1 LNHTVFLIGFCFVF
15 FLLGSDTTVGQESSL
30 RTDWLGHLE
39 LLGLGPSNMK
49 SYFRFRL
56 CVSPWGSG
64 KLAVSVIQGVTSQ
77 QLLYFVTILA

>member
-1 LNHTVFLIGFCFVF
+1 M
-15 FLLGSDTTVGQESSL
+15 GQESSV

-64 KLAVSVIQGVTSQ
+64 KLAASVFQGVKFK
-77 QLLYFVTILA
+77 QLLYCVTILA